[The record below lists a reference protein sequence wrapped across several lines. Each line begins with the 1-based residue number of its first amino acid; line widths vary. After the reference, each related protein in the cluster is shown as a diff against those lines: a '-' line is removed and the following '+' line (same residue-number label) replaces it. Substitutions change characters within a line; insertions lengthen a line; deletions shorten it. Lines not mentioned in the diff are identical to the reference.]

1 MRRSVF
7 IVATLIGATCA
18 VSSGAAAASGT
29 PIANAPVLT
38 SRASAYHVAQA
49 KSGHIEFWK
58 VRLSP
63 GDYFSLNGTASPGST
78 DFDAKVFPAGTDGAT
93 LHGKSPLVHSR
104 LSGVIGFTASRSG
117 TYPIEFVCA
126 NSPTCPSF
134 GFFVS
139 ITQEIELVLPNSAD
153 LKPSGTFTVSVRTPE
168 GRAVTSRRLIINLYG
183 LWKDNSRD
191 AHPSRPWQ
199 RGRTQGQSVFQIHA
213 TRQPVRTDHFATGN
227 GKRPGLQPRIEWI
240 PPSEGDLTAY
250 WPRASRVPFPSGT

>member
-1 MRRSVF
+1 
-7 IVATLIGATCA
+7 VAASIGASCA
-18 VSSGAAAASGT
+18 VSSGAAAANGT

-49 KSGHIEFWK
+49 KSGLIEFWK
-58 VRLSP
+58 VRLRS

-78 DFDAKVFPAGTDGAT
+78 DFDAKVFPAGTDDAT

-183 LWKDNSRD
+183 LWKDNYATLTHHVLGSAAALKGKASFKYTLPD
-191 AHPSRPWQ
+191 SLSGQTISLQATAS
-199 RGRTQGQSVFQIHA
+199 GQGYN
-213 TRQPVRTDHFATGN
+213 P
-227 GKRPGLQPRIEWI
+227 
-240 PPSEGDLTAY
+240 
-250 WPRASRVPFPSGT
+250 ASSGFRRVKVT